1 MLSNIINKHVYSPK
15 RQNKDTKLI

>member
-1 MLSNIINKHVYSPK
+1 MLSNIINKHVFSPK